1 MNTWTGYQEIEHT
14 ADWALHV
21 WAPDLPALLAESARG
36 MYALS
41 QTLLTPDFRVSREFE
56 LSYQDDESLLVDFL
70 SELLFFGEDENLAFD
85 GFQIELTATTCKF
98 RVVGASIQKQS
109 KEIKAVTFHDL
120 AVQETENGLE
130 VTIIFDV

>member
-1 MNTWTGYQEIEHT
+1 MNNLTGYQEIEHT

-21 WAPDLPALLAESARG
+21 WAPDLPALLAEAARG

-56 LSYQDDESLLVDFL
+56 LAYQDDESLLVDFL

-98 RVVGASIQKQS
+98 SVVGASIQKQS